1 MMAAMAAT
9 AMSLGEL
16 LGSMPAAISQ
26 TTITDLV
33 SDSRQVQPGAAF
45 VAIKGDQAHGLE
57 YAVEAVERG
66 ATVVLYDPG
75 SKEINSV
82 DTLKISSRA
91 ITVAVPNLD
100 GRLGELAMRFYSSA
114 KSGPRLAG
122 ITGTNGKSTVAYL
135 AAQAQTLRGY
145 PSAYIGT
152 VGSGIPPELKPQK
165 LTTPDCLSLHRT
177 LSGLEVD
184 YAAVEVS
191 SHALAQDRIAGLKF
205 DTAVF
210 TNLTRDHLDY
220 HGDFASYQKAKER
233 LFQANG
239 LQKAIIFSDDPFADS
254 LAHKLDDFIERIDVS
269 FKSTAHLSG
278 KVLNSGL
285 QGLTVEVSS
294 ALVSKKDGSA
304 TEGKI
309 TSPLIGDFNAENLVL
324 ALGVLL
330 SWEVPFHEACE
341 ALSQCVPPPG
351 RMEVLVGSHGR
362 PTVVIDYAH
371 TPVGL
376 ERVLTNLNA
385 LADANLWCVFGC
397 GGERDAGKRALMGAA
412 AARFA
417 HHIVLTDDNPRSE
430 NPSKIVADIY
440 AAVTDH
446 PDVRIEH
453 DRAKAIKEAVLG
465 AGPDDIV
472 LVAGK
477 GHETW
482 QYLSGE
488 RYEFKDHAVIKELL
502 GGKA

>member
-1 MMAAMAAT
+1 MMAAMAVT
-9 AMSLGEL
+9 AMSLSEL
-16 LGSMPAAISQ
+16 LGSTPAAIGQ
-26 TTITDLV
+26 ITITDLV

-45 VAIKGDQAHGLE
+45 VAIKGEQAHGLE
-57 YAVEAVERG
+57 YAAEAVERG

-75 SKEINSV
+75 SKEIDSV
-82 DTLKISSRA
+82 DILKVSSRA
-91 ITVAVPNLD
+91 VIVAVPNLD
-100 GRLGELAMRFYSSA
+100 GRLGELAMRFYSCA
-114 KSGPRLAG
+114 ESGPRLAG

-177 LSGLEVD
+177 LAGLEVD
-184 YAAVEVS
+184 YATVEVS
-191 SHALAQDRIAGLKF
+191 SHALAQDRIAGLEF

-220 HGDFASYQKAKER
+220 HGDFVSYQKAKAR
-233 LFQANG
+233 LFQVNG
-239 LQKAIIFSDDPFADS
+239 LHNAIIFSDDPFADS
-254 LAHKLDDFIERIDVS
+254 LIHSLDDFIDRIDVS
-269 FKSTAHLSG
+269 FAKTAHLGG

-294 ALVSKKDGSA
+294 ALVREKDGSLS
-304 TEGKI
+304 EGVI
-309 TSPLIGDFNAENLVL
+309 TSPLIGDFNAENLLL
-324 ALGVLL
+324 ALGILL
-330 SWEVPFHEACE
+330 SWEAPFHEACE
-341 ALSQCVPPPG
+341 ALSQCAPPPG
-351 RMEVLVGSHGR
+351 RMEVLVGSHGL

-385 LADANLWCVFGC
+385 LTDANLWCVFGC
-397 GGERDAGKRALMGAA
+397 GGERDAGKRALMGAS

-417 HHIVLTDDNPRSE
+417 RHIVLTDDNPRGE
-430 NPSKIVADIY
+430 NPGKIVADIY
-440 AAVTDH
+440 AAITDH

-453 DRAKAIKEAVLG
+453 DRARAIREAVLG

-482 QYLSGE
+482 QYLAGE
-488 RYEFKDHAVIKELL
+488 KREFRDRAVIEEIL
-502 GGKA
+502 GGQA

>member
-16 LGSMPAAISQ
+16 LGAMPSAISQ
-26 TTITDLV
+26 ITITDLV

-45 VAIKGDQAHGLE
+45 VAVKGGQTHGLE

-66 ATVVLYDPG
+66 AAAVLYDPG
-75 SKEINSV
+75 SKPISPADIPQV
-82 DTLKISSRA
+82 SSRA
-91 ITVAVPNLD
+91 VIVAVPNLD

-114 KSGPRLAG
+114 DSGPRLAG
-122 ITGTNGKSTVAYL
+122 VTGTNGKSTVAYL

-152 VGSGIPPELKPQK
+152 IGSGIPPDLKPQA
-165 LTTPDCLSLHRT
+165 LTTPDCLSLHRA
-177 LSGLEVD
+177 LAGFGVD

-191 SHALAQDRIAGLKF
+191 SHALAQDRISGLEF

-220 HGDFASYQKAKER
+220 HGDFASYQEAKAR
-233 LFQANG
+233 LFQVNG
-239 LQKAIIFSDDPFADS
+239 LRNAVMFADDPFAA
-254 LAHKLDDFIERIDVS
+254 LLTQNLDDMVDRIDVS
-269 FKSTAHLSG
+269 FTNTAHLHA
-278 KVLNSGL
+278 KLLNSGL
-285 QGLTVEVSS
+285 QGLAVAVSS
-294 ALVSKKDGSA
+294 ALVHEKAGGV
-304 TEGKI
+304 GKGVI

-330 SWEVPFHEACE
+330 SWNAPLDEACE

-351 RMEVLVGSHGR
+351 RMEVLVGSRGR

-376 ERVLTNLNA
+376 ERVLTNLRA
-385 LADANLWCVFGC
+385 LADADLWCVFGC

-412 AARFA
+412 AGRLAD
-417 HHIVLTDDNPRSE
+417 HIVLTDDNPRGE
-430 NPSKIVADIY
+430 NPSKIIADICTT
-440 AAVTDH
+440 VTDH

-453 DRAKAIKEAVLG
+453 DRASAIREAVLE

-482 QYLSGE
+482 QYLAGE
-488 RYEFKDHAVIKELL
+488 KREFRDCAVIEEVL
-502 GGKA
+502 GGQA

>member
-1 MMAAMAAT
+1 MMAAMAVT

-16 LGSMPAAISQ
+16 LGATPAAISQ
-26 TTITDLV
+26 TIITDLV

-45 VAIKGDQAHGLE
+45 VAIKGGQAHGLE

-75 SKEINSV
+75 SKEIDSV
-82 DTLKISSRA
+82 DARKISSKA

-100 GRLGELAMRFYSSA
+100 GRLGELAMRFYSCA
-114 KSGPRLAG
+114 ESGPRLAG

-177 LSGLEVD
+177 LATLEVD

-220 HGDFASYQKAKER
+220 HGDFASYQKAKAR
-233 LFQANG
+233 LFQTKG

-254 LAHKLDDFIERIDVS
+254 LAHKLDDLIERVDVS
-269 FKSTAHLSG
+269 FKNTAHLSG
-278 KVLNSGL
+278 KILDSGL

-294 ALVSKKDGSA
+294 SLVSKKDGSA
-304 TEGKI
+304 SKGKI

-330 SWEVPFHEACE
+330 SWEAPFHEACE

-351 RMEVLVGSHGR
+351 RMEVLVGSNGR

-385 LADANLWCVFGC
+385 LTDANLWCVFGC
-397 GGERDAGKRALMGAA
+397 GGERDVGKRALMGVS

-417 HHIVLTDDNPRSE
+417 SHIVLTDDNPRSE

-440 AAVTDH
+440 AAVTEH

-453 DRAKAIKEAVLG
+453 DRARAIKEAVLG

-482 QYLSGE
+482 QYLAGE
-488 RYEFKDHAVIKELL
+488 RREFKDHAVIEEVL